1 MLKTELTLDDHQQH
15 LMEITLRESE
25 RLNALITDFLLFAQP
40 PKTHKILYPIG
51 RILGE
56 TIDVFIHSPSYH
68 DGIRILRPSG
78 HEEIRPSID
87 PDQMKQVF
95 WNLLINAAQSMS
107 DGGEINVQLGK
118 GNAWDTPGLSLS
130 SQIRGREWV
139 KISINDSGSGIAPE
153 EKEKIFEPFFTTKE
167 NGTGL
172 GLSIVHKIIENHNG
186 LIKVE
191 SELGRGS
198 TFSIFLPA
206 D

>member
-1 MLKTELTLDDHQQH
+1 
-15 LMEITLRESE
+15 
-25 RLNALITDFLLFAQP
+25 
-40 PKTHKILYPIG
+40 
-51 RILGE
+51 
-56 TIDVFIHSPSYH
+56 
-68 DGIRILRPSG
+68 
-78 HEEIRPSID
+78 
-87 PDQMKQVF
+87 MKQAF

-107 DGGEINVQLGK
+107 NGGEIHVQLGK
-118 GNAWDTPGLSLS
+118 GNAWGVTTLPLTSPL
-130 SQIRGREWV
+130 RGKEWV
-139 KISINDSGSGIAPE
+139 KISIVDSGKGIAPE
-153 EKEKIFEPFFTTKE
+153 EKEKIFEPFFTTKD